1 MSSFS
6 EEKTDAKMQASETF
20 PHKDKT
26 FVLALQLALQ
36 LRFGTKHGNKPPSC
50 GMTAT
55 PYESNI
61 GQDGV
66 LQDVSDNQDSLS
78 SPDVDVVLPP
88 PTFVC
93 TSNLRTN
100 DFPEHRE
107 IRLWR
112 AQFRALE
119 CAHARAERWKR
130 EEELLLQSP

>member
-6 EEKTDAKMQASETF
+6 EKITDAKMQASETF

-26 FVLALQLALQ
+26 IVLALQLALS
-36 LRFGTKHGNKPPSC
+36 LRFGTKHVKKPPLC

-61 GQDGV
+61 GQDGFS
-66 LQDVSDNQDSLS
+66 QDVSDNQDSLS
-78 SPDVDVVLPP
+78 SPDVDVLPP

-93 TSNLRTN
+93 TSKLRTN

-107 IRLWR
+107 ILLWHAR
-112 AQFRALE
+112 RKALE
-119 CAHARAERWKR
+119 RAHARAKRWKR

>member
-1 MSSFS
+1 MSSFP
-6 EEKTDAKMQASETF
+6 EENTDAEMQASETF
-20 PHKDKT
+20 PHQDKT
-26 FVLALQLALQ
+26 LVFALKLALW

-61 GQDGV
+61 GQDGF

-78 SPDVDVVLPP
+78 LPDVDGVLPP
-88 PTFVC
+88 PTFEC

-100 DFPEHRE
+100 DFPEHWE

-112 AQFRALE
+112 AQFKALE
-119 CAHARAERWKR
+119 NAHARAERWKR